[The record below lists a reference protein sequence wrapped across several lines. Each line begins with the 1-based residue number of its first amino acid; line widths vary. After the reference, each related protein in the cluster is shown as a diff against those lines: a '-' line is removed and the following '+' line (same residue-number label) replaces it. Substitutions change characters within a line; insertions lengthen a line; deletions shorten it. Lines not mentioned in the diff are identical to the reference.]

1 MKVWNTLTGR
11 VVAYVKFEG
20 EYTDL
25 AFTHDGRFMAVATG
39 KDVTV
44 APTGREWKASEFVHP
59 WGLRLTAFSPDGT
72 LVALAEKTEVTIL
85 EAANGNKVSRFST
98 PCEINHLSFGVS
110 NERRLLRAMRLLVV
124 AYARRWPAWA
134 NGRSARVVLRGQ

>member
-1 MKVWNTLTGR
+1 M
-11 VVAYVKFEG
+11 KFEG

-44 APTGREWKASEFVHP
+44 WPTGREWKASEFVHP

-110 NERRLLRAMRLLVV
+110 NERRLRGRCGSWLWHTRDGGQLGPMGVLPESF
-124 AYARRWPAWA
+124 YAVSRDFIRSRR
-134 NGRSARVVLRGQ
+134 